1 MPARLPCAR
10 PLSRTQVRFLDLELR
25 VLQQASIPL
34 YVPVWVSTWCGRW
47 LVQAACASVRRPG
60 AALKGRNGRVRC
72 GVPARMFAG
81 VQAGAEPEPAG
92 AAAGG
97 GPVGAAGAGRQALHA
112 RQRRRARQGVGQP
125 GAVRGTARCGVLVR
139 RFGVLHLQSWCGCHV
154 IANVSNVLPGDT
166 PLITIWP
173 AEQVYNPVA
182 AAAAAAV
189 LGPVVLV
196 MSGVAAVMS
205 GPALLLFG
213 VVLPAIGGAAAA
225 R

>member
-1 MPARLPCAR
+1 M
-10 PLSRTQVRFLDLELR
+10 
-25 VLQQASIPL
+25 
-34 YVPVWVSTWCGRW
+34 
-47 LVQAACASVRRPG
+47 
-60 AALKGRNGRVRC
+60 
-72 GVPARMFAG
+72 
-81 VQAGAEPEPAG
+81 
-92 AAAGG
+92 
-97 GPVGAAGAGRQALHA
+97 
-112 RQRRRARQGVGQP
+112 
-125 GAVRGTARCGVLVR
+125 
-139 RFGVLHLQSWCGCHV
+139 